1 MLTSFKEMMQKVVNI
16 CLKFSIIVWDIYFCC
31 FRSYYLFYN
40 ILVKIQVQDLTTK
53 EFKPKKSWLK
63 NLKPIKKKIFTLSY
77 TNYLKKIS
85 YNKKKNI
92 FKKIEIKKI
101 LFWALKTISLR
112 QKRKKIT
119 ENIIIAKKKQFY
131 QELP

>member
-1 MLTSFKEMMQKVVNI
+1 M
-16 CLKFSIIVWDIYFCC
+16 
-31 FRSYYLFYN
+31 
-40 ILVKIQVQDLTTK
+40 VKIQVQDLTTK